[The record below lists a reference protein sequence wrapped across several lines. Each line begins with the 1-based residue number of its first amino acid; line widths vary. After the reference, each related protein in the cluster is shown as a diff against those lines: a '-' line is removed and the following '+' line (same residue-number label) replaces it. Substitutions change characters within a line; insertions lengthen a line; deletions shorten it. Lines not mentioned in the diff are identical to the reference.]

1 MGVEKS
7 LLFKHNKLSTT
18 ESVDI
23 IENFVYNA
31 VKPLGFRKHG
41 RTLHRFVSDD
51 ISQVINF
58 QSGLPFK
65 GYGGFMWVN
74 IGIRVPECAE
84 QCFTPVVDKKYYH
97 EYQCTLRARL
107 GEVKGKKETCYN
119 LSKSPEKTARKILN
133 EIEKYVLPVFDALCD
148 RQAIL
153 DNRRKY
159 QSFDTFPHRIAL
171 DECFIYGRMGDM
183 EKARECF
190 VKYYQ
195 EALDKYEKD
204 ELYGNPMFLR
214 KGETVIYKN
223 QKIVAE
229 KDGYYTVYGGN
240 SGGIEYLK
248 QLADVLGFAI
258 E

>member
-1 MGVEKS
+1 M
-7 LLFKHNKLSTT
+7 LFFKHNKLSTS

-31 VKPLGFRKHG
+31 IKPLGFRKYG

-58 QSGLPFK
+58 QSGLPSMGVG
-65 GYGGFMWVN
+65 GYMWVN

-84 QCFTPVVDKKYYH
+84 QCFSPIVDKKYYH

-107 GEVKGKKETCYN
+107 GEVKGKNEKCYS
-119 LSKSPEKTARKILN
+119 LSKKPEKTAQNILN
-133 EIEKYVLPVFDALCD
+133 EITKYVLPAFDVLCN

-153 DNRRKY
+153 ENRREY
-159 QSFDTFPHRIAL
+159 QSFDTFYHRIAL

-183 EKARECF
+183 EKAKERF
-190 VKYYQ
+190 ATYYND
-195 EALDKYEKD
+195 ALNEYERD
-204 ELYGNPMFLR
+204 ETVGQQMYLK
-214 KGETVIYKN
+214 KGEVVMYKT

-240 SGGIEYLK
+240 SAGIEYLK
-248 QLADVLGFAI
+248 QLADVLGFTI
-258 E
+258 